1 MLDARVEA
9 VIPVSDR
16 ERAIDFYGN
25 LLGLELVKDE
35 PDEIV
40 FKAGYGTMVSLYES
54 VGAGQSRATLAAFM
68 VDDLDDAVD
77 GLAKRGLEFEE
88 YDFAE
93 LRTVNRIADL
103 GTHRAAWFKDP
114 DGNILAVAS
123 REEPAP

>member
-16 ERAIDFYGN
+16 EGAIGFYGST
-25 LLGLELVKDE
+25 LGLELVKDE

-40 FKAGYGTMVSLYES
+40 FEAGHGTKISLYES

-68 VDDLDDAVD
+68 VDDLERSVDA
-77 GLAKRGLEFEE
+77 LRERGLEFEE
-88 YDFAE
+88 YDFPKLKTA
-93 LRTVNRIADL
+93 NGIADL

-114 DGNILAVAS
+114 DGNILALAA
-123 REEPAP
+123 R